1 VTYGSL
7 EAGEIYRVCELKGE
21 NVRDG
26 RRLWVASEDCDGLK
40 IEKCMKLTYESL
52 ELEKYAELR
61 A

>member
-1 VTYGSL
+1 M
-7 EAGEIYRVCELKGE
+7 
-21 NVRDG
+21 
-26 RRLWVASEDCDGLK
+26 ASEDCDGLK